1 MKVSLLPALND
12 TNLDADAPSSQRQL
26 AISVSA
32 TTSDFDSNV
41 PLNLCLILDH
51 SGSMNG
57 RPLETV
63 KQAAGRLLDRLKP
76 GDRFCAVAFDH
87 KAKVL
92 VPNQIVEDPA
102 SIKRQIEK
110 LRPAGGTAIDEGIK
124 LGIEEL
130 GKGKKE
136 TISQAFLL
144 TDGEN
149 EHGDNNRCLKLAK
162 LAAEYNM
169 TLNSLGFG
177 DNWNQDILE
186 KIADA
191 GGGALAHIQRP
202 EDAVEEFG
210 KLFTRVQS
218 VGLTNA
224 YLLFSLM
231 PKVRLAE
238 LKPIAQVAPDTIELP
253 VQQEGDRFMV
263 RLGDLMKDVER
274 VVLANIYIGQLPEGK
289 QAIGQLQIRYDDPTV
304 GAGLLS
310 ESVVISTNVLPVYQP
325 AINPMVQQH
334 ILALAKY
341 RQTQLAETRLQ
352 QGDRAGAATMLQTAA
367 KTALQ
372 MGDKSAATVLQT
384 SATRLQSGEEL
395 SEGDRKKTRIASKT
409 VLK

>member
-32 TTSDFDSNV
+32 TTSNFDSNV

-253 VQQEGDRFMV
+253 IEQEGDRFMV

-289 QAIGQLQIRYDDPTV
+289 QPIGQLQIRYDDPTV
-304 GAGLLS
+304 GSGLLS

-409 VLK
+409 ILK